1 MQDKYICLYGGE
13 NIDWIREFT
22 RKAKQV
28 ALALGIELEMIYVG
42 KSNVSKERLRRINAT
57 IEAEKL
63 SHIWPD
69 LTSIW
74 FFWSR
79 LESMRCSKARY
90 GTTIETDL
98 VLKEIMILLSYD
110 GSDQGW
116 VSVWRGQSE
125 MARANGQLAL
135 LTLNEFQQWETEA
148 QRIGLVPALDLEMRR
163 RHSPQHCTRLIL
175 PGIGQDIPENV
186 ICTECG
192 REMEKF
198 YMFRCCT
205 D

>member
-1 MQDKYICLYGGE
+1 MAQ
-13 NIDWIREFT
+13 
-22 RKAKQV
+22 
-28 ALALGIELEMIYVG
+28 ALGIQLEMIYVG
-42 KSNVSKERLRRINAT
+42 KSNVPKERLRKINST
-57 IEAEKL
+57 IETEVL

-90 GTTIETDL
+90 GKTIEADP
-98 VLKEIMILLSYD
+98 VLKEVMTLLSYD

-135 LTLNEFQQWETEA
+135 QTLKEFQQWETQA
-148 QRIGLVPALDLEMRR
+148 KQIGLIPAYDEELKK

-175 PGIGQDIPENV
+175 PGLGQDIPQKV
-186 ICTECG
+186 VCTECG

-198 YMFRCCT
+198 FMFRCCT